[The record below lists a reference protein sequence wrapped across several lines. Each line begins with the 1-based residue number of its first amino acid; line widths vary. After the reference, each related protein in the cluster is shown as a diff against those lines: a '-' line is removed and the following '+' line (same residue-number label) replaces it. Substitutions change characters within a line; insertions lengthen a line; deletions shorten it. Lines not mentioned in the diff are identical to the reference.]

1 LLKKEKSHLPM
12 IPIRIHN
19 TLSMR
24 NKNVKRKEYYRRQGK
39 ENDLTTNWKYKMY
52 MYKVT
57 EIDVGN

>member
-1 LLKKEKSHLPM
+1 M